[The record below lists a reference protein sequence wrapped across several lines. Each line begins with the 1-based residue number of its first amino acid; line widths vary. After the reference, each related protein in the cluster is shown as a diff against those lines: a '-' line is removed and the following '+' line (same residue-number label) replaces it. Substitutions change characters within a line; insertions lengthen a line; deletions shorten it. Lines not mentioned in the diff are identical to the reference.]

1 MQNIRRFLSI
11 IAVVMILAAG
21 TSAPAE
27 ERQERRVGAY
37 LVVEG
42 NVSAISARML
52 TIEGQQYPVSMF
64 AQVFMGDENGAKMP
78 LSVLVNVGRIDR
90 GRLYILG
97 GKVEKIIVL
106 KNL

>member
-1 MQNIRRFLSI
+1 MQKIRRLLSI
-11 IAVVMILAAG
+11 ITVVMILAAG
-21 TSAPAE
+21 TSTLAE
-27 ERQERRVGAY
+27 ERQGRRIGAY

-42 NVSAISARML
+42 NVSTISARML
-52 TIEGQQYPVSMF
+52 TIDGQQYPVSMF

-78 LSVLVNVGRIDR
+78 LSILVNVGKIDR